1 MLWQLSAYG
10 IIIWLARY
18 PKIRKAKQQLLLFGI
33 VSGSYFVVSRQECR
47 LNAFYLRRP
56 RCILGITWRDR
67 APSKDPNWTMLF
79 APLSQRCLGWLA
91 MSPACRMAGSG
102 KRDYWPRYLETCMR
116 SRLVFKCMREGES
129 TSGKRRVD
137 ADDREQS
144 SRPQRQAQASIAITS
159 IDSIFQE

>member
-18 PKIRKAKQQLLLFGI
+18 PKIRKAKQQLLSDI
-33 VSGSYFVVSRQECR
+33 VRGSYFVLSRQECR
-47 LNAFYLRRP
+47 LSAFHLRRP
-56 RCILGITWRDR
+56 RCILGITWRDH
-67 APSKDPNWTMLF
+67 APSKDPNWSMLF
-79 APLSQRCLGWLA
+79 ATLSQRCLRWLA

-102 KRDYWPRYLETCMR
+102 RRDYWPRYLETCMR

-137 ADDREQS
+137 ADDKEQS
-144 SRPQRQAQASIAITS
+144 SRPQRQAQASLAITS

>member
-18 PKIRKAKQQLLLFGI
+18 PKIRKAKQQLMLFGI

-67 APSKDPNWTMLF
+67 APRKDPNWSMLV
-79 APLSQRCLGWLA
+79 APLSLRGA
-91 MSPACRMAGSG
+91 YAGSPCHPHAG
-102 KRDYWPRYLETCMR
+102 WPALESATTDRDTWKHVCAQDQCSSIWEKERVPAGREEWTQTTE
-116 SRLVFKCMREGES
+116 SRVRDHRD
-129 TSGKRRVD
+129 RR
-137 ADDREQS
+137 RLHLQ
-144 SRPQRQAQASIAITS
+144 
-159 IDSIFQE
+159 